1 MQHHYTRRAMENRS
15 SNTLGGLLA
24 TLYRRGLAVLAA
36 GLVIWAFARVGWR
49 ETQRFVADSDPDVV
63 ELRLMHWSGGG
74 GQQEDEI
81 VEASIRE
88 FESRNPGVR
97 VVRINPGDS
106 GQYFTKLQTMMAA
119 GEPPD
124 VFYMDF
130 GRMAPFAEAGQL
142 EPLDAWFD
150 AERAS
155 DAPDALPVDDFFPPA
170 VDAFRLENGRM
181 GVGPLYGIPKDFTT
195 VGIYWNKDLFDRA
208 GATYPTDDWTW
219 GDFAEAARRL
229 DALDGVTGAE
239 LVTWPFVLRGYLW
252 TRGAGI
258 VGDDGSFDTLT
269 LGDDATRTAL
279 KDLRDWRFGDD
290 AFLAR
295 AEAEGIDPGSLFL
308 SGRIGMVGP
317 FGRWVVPSYRSIED
331 FAWDFAPLPRG
342 EARANVIAT
351 IAWSMSS
358 RSKHPEQA
366 WSLLKWLTG
375 PESQDAQARLGL
387 AIPTLRSVAESDAFI
402 DPDLPP
408 ANDRAYLDA
417 VEVARVPPW
426 PVDPAFQDRF
436 QRTLD
441 VALRT
446 GGDVDAQVDDFDSW
460 WRDRQASPLAP
471 TRSFP
476 VMPWSSIALGLA
488 AVVATAG
495 LVKWIWLWRTRPASA
510 MTRHEERVGWLMVA
524 PWMIGFWLFML
535 GPIVLSFLLSLARWK
550 GIDTLG
556 TAEFVGLGNYRE
568 ILANDPSFRRSLEVT
583 VYYAVIAV
591 PLGQIFA
598 LLAAVIL
605 NAKLRGVEAFRAAW
619 YLPSVLAGV
628 GMAVLWTWVFRSEGG
643 LMNSL
648 LAPVLSPLGL
658 APPEW
663 FQADAAW
670 AGPPAFAIMNLWLIG
685 GSMLIYL
692 AGLRNIPQDVLEA
705 ADIDGARPLSRFV
718 RVTLPM
724 LSPVILFNGIMA
736 IIGSFQVFTQAFVMT
751 AGGPGDDTR
760 FYVLYLYN
768 QAFDWYEMGYGS
780 ALAWL
785 LLVVVLVLTAI
796 VLRIGGRRVHYE
808 GMRA

>member
-1 MQHHYTRRAMENRS
+1 MASNYNSGRMAVVDDS
-15 SNTLGGLLA
+15 SIYGRFVRVGRLGLGF
-24 TLYRRGLAVLAA
+24 LAA
-36 GLVIWAFARVGWR
+36 LLVVAAFLRVGWR
-49 ETQRFVADSDPDVV
+49 ETERVFADPSDEVV
-63 ELRLMHWSGGG
+63 ELVLMHWSGGG

-81 VEASIRE
+81 VEASIRA
-88 FESRNPGVR
+88 FESRHPTIR
-97 VVRINPGDS
+97 VKRINPGDS

-124 VFYMDF
+124 LFYMDF

-142 EPLDAWFD
+142 QPLDELFEGEVAAGAD
-150 AERAS
+150 
-155 DAPDALPVDDFFPPA
+155 DALTLDAFFEPA
-170 VDAFRLENGRM
+170 VDAFRLADGRM
-181 GVGPLYGIPKDFTT
+181 GEGPLYGVPKDFTT
-195 VGIYWNKDLFDRA
+195 VGIYWNRDLFDRA
-208 GATYPTDDWTW
+208 GATHPTDDWTW
-219 GDFAEAARRL
+219 DDFVDAARRI
-229 DALDGVTGAE
+229 DALEGVTGAE

-252 TRGAGI
+252 TRGASI
-258 VGDDGSFDTLT
+258 VGPDGAFDTLAI
-269 LGDDATRTAL
+269 GDEPTRAAL
-279 KDLRDWRFGDD
+279 RDLRDWRFGDD
-290 AFLAR
+290 GFLAR

-331 FAWDFAPLPRG
+331 FEWDFAPLPRG

-358 RSKHPEQA
+358 RSDHPEEA
-366 WSLLKWLTG
+366 WQLLKWLTG
-375 PESQDAQARLGL
+375 RESQEAQARLGL
-387 AIPTLRSVAESDAFI
+387 AIPTLRAVAESDAFV
-402 DPDLPP
+402 DPAVAP

-417 VEVARVPPW
+417 VDVARVPPW
-426 PVDPAFQDRF
+426 PIDPAFQDQF

-446 GGDVDAQVDDFDSW
+446 GGDVDAQVDSFDAW
-460 WRDRQASPLAP
+460 WTGRQASPLAP

-476 VMPWSSIALGLA
+476 RMPWGSIGLVVLAL
-488 AVVATAG
+488 VATVA
-495 LVKWIWLWRTRPASA
+495 VAKWIWLVRTRPESMLA
-510 MTRHEERVGWLMVA
+510 RREERAGWLMVL
-524 PWMIGFWLFML
+524 PWALGFALFML
-535 GPIVLSFLLSLARWK
+535 GPIVLSLLLSLSRWK

-556 TAEFVGLGNYRE
+556 TAEYVGLGNYRE
-568 ILANDPSFRRSLEVT
+568 IIANDPSFLRSLQVT
-583 VYYAVIAV
+583 TYYAILSV
-591 PLGQIFA
+591 PLGQVFA
-598 LLAAVIL
+598 LLAAVVL

-628 GMAVLWTWVFRSEGG
+628 GMAVLWTWVFRSDGG
-643 LMNSL
+643 LMNSI
-648 LAPVLSPLGL
+648 LSPLLSPFGL
-658 APPEW
+658 EPPEW

-670 AGPPAFAIMNLWLIG
+670 AGPPAFAIMNLWLVG

-692 AGLRNIPQDVLEA
+692 AGLRNIPAEILEA

-751 AGGPGDDTR
+751 GGGPGDDTR

-785 LLVVVLVLTAI
+785 LLVVVLVLTVV
-796 VLRIGGRRVHYE
+796 VLRIGGGRVHYE